1 MRIEQSNQYTQSFV
15 SKNRVYFIMSSKGKD
30 RVWVYDKK
38 DLKII
43 NGEYVIDK
51 TKCEPDRKISF
62 NQFRAE
68 AVRHQQNSIIKGI
81 AARDELTYEEARK
94 KYNKQRENIKEAR
107 IADIA
112 IQHNFTKADAVKYYN
127 FLVKNK
133 KFSELQKYGT
143 TDEIEI
149 HYRF

>member
-62 NQFRAE
+62 TRFRAE
-68 AVRHQQNSIIKGI
+68 AVKHQQNSIIKGI
-81 AARDELTYEEARK
+81 ATRDGLTYQEARE
-94 KYNKQRENIKEAR
+94 KYAKQQENIKEAR

-112 IQHNFTKADAVKYYN
+112 IQHNFTKADALKYYN

>member
-38 DLKII
+38 GLKII

-51 TKCEPDRKISF
+51 TSDEPARKISF
-62 NQFRAE
+62 TQFRAE
-68 AVRHQQNSIIKGI
+68 AVQHQRRSIIKGI
-81 AARDELTYEEARK
+81 ARRDELTYEDARK
-94 KYNKQRENIKEAR
+94 KYNKQRQNIKEAR

-112 IQHNFTKADAVKYYN
+112 IQHNFTKTDAAKYYN